1 MSAEPLHLVAFRLA
15 GRLLGA
21 DIMQVHRVLSGET
34 PLVEAPGAPRHV
46 LGMVDIQG
54 ALVAVLDLA
63 QLLQLQL
70 TSGHDPASRLVVLRR
85 GEAELIAV
93 PAEEVLGRVQLEA
106 DQLLEPPEQ
115 VAGAPIRG
123 AFYHND
129 ELGLLLDVNQLL

>member
-1 MSAEPLHLVAFRLA
+1 VSAEPLHLVAFRLA

-34 PLVEAPGAPRHV
+34 ALVEAPGATRHV

-63 QLLQLQL
+63 QLLQL
-70 TSGHDPASRLVVLRR
+70 TSGPEKASRLVVLRR
-85 GEAELIAV
+85 GETELIAV

-115 VAGAPIRG
+115 VAGAPIHG
-123 AFYHND
+123 AFYHDD